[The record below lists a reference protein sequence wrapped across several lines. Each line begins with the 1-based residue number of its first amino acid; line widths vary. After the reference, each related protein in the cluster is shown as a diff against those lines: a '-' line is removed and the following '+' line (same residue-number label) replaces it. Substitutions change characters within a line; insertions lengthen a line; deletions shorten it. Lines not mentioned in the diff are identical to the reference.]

1 MVSSSMSFSS
11 LLLSVW
17 CVVASSSSVVSS
29 FSPSLSSCS
38 DNKHVFTHQCQQCH
52 QCHQSRRKRSFCDQW
67 DWHFNNSRDNDAL
80 TMTAVTMTAVTM
92 TAVTMTAVTMTVVLT
107 THADAAVVR
116 AAVVVVSVVVRAVV
130 STVVSITVS
139 AAFHLHLD
147 TTTDHFPWPSRLWP
161 AICPPRH
168 NVQQGQSGVC

>member
-1 MVSSSMSFSS
+1 MTDMTMT
-11 LLLSVW
+11 
-17 CVVASSSSVVSS
+17 AM
-29 FSPSLSSCS
+29 
-38 DNKHVFTHQCQQCH
+38 
-52 QCHQSRRKRSFCDQW
+52 
-67 DWHFNNSRDNDAL
+67 

-92 TAVTMTAVTMTVVLT
+92 TAVLT

-130 STVVSITVS
+130 SIAVS

-147 TTTDHFPWPSRLWP
+147 TSTDHLPWPSRLWP

-168 NVQQGQSGVC
+168 NVQQGQSGICYGEVRGHKI